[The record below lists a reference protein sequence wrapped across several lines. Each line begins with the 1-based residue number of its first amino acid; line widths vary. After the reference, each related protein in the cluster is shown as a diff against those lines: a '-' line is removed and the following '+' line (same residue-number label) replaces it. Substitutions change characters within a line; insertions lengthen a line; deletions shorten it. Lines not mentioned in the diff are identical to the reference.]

1 MLVRRAASK
10 IWENAGVPLTD
21 AYTWGKVDVP
31 SLHGRVVQVAAG
43 NPVMG
48 ISPQSCHEHAMGISG
63 FAQTAQSY
71 TPLGIKAVLPQAA
84 VLQAV
89 LGIECVGHSTATVM
103 QAHKL
108 TEYVPL
114 GDAVLQAILTQ

>member
-1 MLVRRAASK
+1 MVVFSAASK

-48 ISPQSCHEHAMGISG
+48 ISPQCCHENAFEHRG
-63 FAQTAQSY
+63 FAHTAQCY
-71 TPLGIKAVLPQAA
+71 TLLGSSLKL
-84 VLQAV
+84 LFDSLL
-89 LGIECVGHSTATVM
+89 LGTECAGHSTF
-103 QAHKL
+103 L
-108 TEYVPL
+108 RN
-114 GDAVLQAILTQ
+114 DAGIQTC